1 MVNKKRKR
9 LVLDITGTAGKK
21 MPVPVLFEYCQ
32 QAKIERPLL
41 CSMPLRSEP
50 PPANLPADGDSV
62 LPQANLPADGDSV
75 PPPVNG
81 HAEGDAEA
89 GKEFSGGGL
98 KAHPF
103 RDPQPQAGRAAAAGE
118 PPQDD
123 LGAVATDPDVAS
135 AIGTTT
141 HPPATLP
148 VARQPRNSFL
158 TCCYVNGITEGV
170 GHGSSI
176 QVSRLDTLL
185 YHRWWWTVHG
195 CGSIPLSLH
204 LNLHHISITII
215 RSLVAC
221 LR

>member
-9 LVLDITGTAGKK
+9 LVLDITGAAGKK
-21 MPVPVLFEYCQ
+21 LPVPVLFEYCQ

-62 LPQANLPADGDSV
+62 

-81 HAEGDAEA
+81 HAEGEAEA
-89 GKEFSGGGL
+89 GKEFSGGGP
-98 KAHPF
+98 KPHPF
-103 RDPQPQAGRAAAAGE
+103 RDPPPQAGRMPAAGE

-123 LGAVATDPDVAS
+123 FGAVATDPDVAS

-195 CGSIPLSLH
+195 CGVGAF
-204 LNLHHISITII
+204 
-215 RSLVAC
+215 RSVC
-221 LR
+221 T